1 MIDGVI
7 REELGKSA
15 RELFAT
21 FSEAPIAAASLAQ
34 VHTAT
39 LRDGTPVAVKV
50 QYPELRLNMASDLSV
65 FRTMGAQ
72 VRGLARRRNTK
83 QCIHPSLMYRC
94 ARRSSRAAWTSPGWW
109 TTSSRSS
116 PWRRAPPAMQPSSV
130 RPAR

>member
-39 LRDGTPVAVKV
+39 LKDGREVIEFTDETWEYAD
-50 QYPELRLNMASDLSV
+50 RI
-65 FRTMGAQ
+65 
-72 VRGLARRRNTK
+72 RG
-83 QCIHPSLMYRC
+83 YE
-94 ARRSSRAAWTSPGWW
+94 RRSDAVWNPG
-109 TTSSRSS
+109 
-116 PWRRAPPAMQPSSV
+116 PS
-130 RPAR
+130 A

>member
-1 MIDGVI
+1 MRSQVRYLPVLRLTPARRLADVIDGVI

-72 VRGLARRRNTK
+72 VCGLLACGRLHKAQASAR
-83 QCIHPSLMYRC
+83 
-94 ARRSSRAAWTSPGWW
+94 
-109 TTSSRSS
+109 
-116 PWRRAPPAMQPSSV
+116 V
-130 RPAR
+130 